1 MVTIGS
7 TSMSDLEP
15 RNMYDMTGWKQI
27 SCADSGHIWSKA
39 EEGPFE
45 VASSLTDQD
54 GCYGEP
60 MIFTEWWLNNHPIL
74 RNYLKPG
81 KGCTHYKAI
90 DDTAAHRRDDE

>member
-1 MVTIGS
+1 MATIGS

-27 SCADSGHIWSKA
+27 SCDDSDHIWRDS
-39 EEGPFE
+39 EGSLK
-45 VASSLTDQD
+45 VTSSLTDPD

-60 MIFTEWWLNNHPIL
+60 IIFTEWWLNNHPLL
-74 RNYLKPG
+74 RNYRKPG
-81 KGCTHYKAI
+81 KRCTHYKAI